1 LARGKARS
9 ESLPFLRRH
18 VLPGRLGA
26 LRPGR
31 RRPRRWP
38 ARWPRRGGSESPK
51 RPWGRAAR
59 RAAVFV
65 PLTVV
70 IGLAGG
76 PAAVAVPALACLGWW
91 RPRWLPPVALGAML
105 IAGVVAA
112 SAGSLTA
119 LGGGAFGGLAQA
131 CALVALAAALMPE
144 AAREDSGPRTTPA
157 DGKERAT

>member
-1 LARGKARS
+1 M
-9 ESLPFLRRH
+9 
-18 VLPGRLGA
+18 
-26 LRPGR
+26 
-31 RRPRRWP
+31 
-38 ARWPRRGGSESPK
+38 
-51 RPWGRAAR
+51 
-59 RAAVFV
+59 
-65 PLTVV
+65 V

-157 DGKERAT
+157 DGQERAT